1 MSTTTTR
8 RRDSGAKVIPLHRAR
23 HTAAPKRGYV
33 RLSDEQ
39 RVRTTRELV
48 ALKVAGR
55 LDAAAYAAISARTGA
70 SKRTLEG
77 LLAAALRNAAAGGEP
92 LPDPRTART
101 SKLDISDEVLLCHV
115 GRDLTNAH
123 MLAIAQGLIPP
134 CHRTT
139 YRDAVLKE
147 LSANELN
154 GLRLGQRVLPQQ
166 WVYLDRRENPLMDQ
180 FTIDLFFPRV
190 RTTLADGT
198 TAVPVWVSVRE
209 RSRGLLLAWG
219 LFHRTPRDDFD
230 VEGDPASGPT
240 AATVLALLGEA
251 IRGWTRD
258 GVFCGGL
265 PRALR
270 CDREALFLTEEL
282 RTLLMTLGIEV
293 DPTNSYSSW
302 ENGAHERMHQVIRRE
317 ALQGLPASNEG
328 PRTRSGKLRFAEAT
342 MSFDELAARL
352 DRWALSY
359 NFERANPAVGGLT
372 PFASWCE
379 RIDAG
384 DTVERASNRELAAL
398 SLPTGK
404 TATKQR
410 NGITVPGGG
419 LTYSGP
425 ALVGVRNGTVF
436 ALGTWVGDDRH
447 LEIFDPTTG
456 AYVATLERTS
466 DMSGATEGAI
476 MRTRARQRET
486 VETILAEA
494 ARRHRIEHGATP
506 ARPTPAD
513 ELTPADDADELGAD
527 CAAEGG
533 AAADD
538 RHEAP
543 AVGRHAVPANAAPDA
558 PEEAVGQ
565 AESSPSLSIA
575 PQSSASGV
583 SFAARLAAAEAH
595 QRAAAP
601 QTAADAP

>member
-8 RRDSGAKVIPLHRAR
+8 AGNFGAKVIPLQRSR
-23 HTAAPKRGYV
+23 HTAQPKRGYV
-33 RLSDEQ
+33 RLSDEL
-39 RVRTTRELV
+39 RVRVTRELV
-48 ALKVAGR
+48 ALKVAGQ

-77 LLAAALRNAAAGGEP
+77 LVAAAVRNAAAGGEP
-92 LPDPRTART
+92 APDPRTGRT
-101 SKLDISDEVLLCHV
+101 SKIEITSEVLLCHV
-115 GRDLTNAH
+115 GRDLTSAH
-123 MLAIAQGLIPP
+123 MLAMAQGLIPP
-134 CHRTT
+134 CHRTS
-139 YRDAVLKE
+139 YRDALLKVV
-147 LSANELN
+147 SGNVLN
-154 GLRLGQRVLPQQ
+154 GLRLGQRVLPEQ

-198 TAVPVWVSVRE
+198 AAVPVWVSVRE

-219 LFHRTPRDDFD
+219 LFHRTPRSDVD

-251 IRGWTRD
+251 IRAWTRD

-342 MSFDELAARL
+342 MPFDELAERL

-379 RIDAG
+379 RLDVG
-384 DTVERASNRELAAL
+384 DIVTRASNRELAAL
-398 SLPTGK
+398 SLPVGK
-404 TATKQR
+404 IATKQR
-410 NGITVPGGG
+410 NGVTPPGSPF
-419 LTYSGP
+419 TYSGP
-425 ALVGVRNGTVF
+425 ALVGVRVGTAF
-436 ALGTWVGDDRH
+436 ALGQWINDDRH

-466 DMSGATEGAI
+466 DMSGQTEGAI
-476 MRTRARQRET
+476 IRERARERET
-486 VETILAEA
+486 VESTLAEM
-494 ARRHRIEHGATP
+494 ARRHRIENGPTP
-506 ARPTPAD
+506 ARPAPAAEPEPTATAEAAEAAEAAD
-513 ELTPADDADELGAD
+513 ATADDA
-527 CAAEGG
+527 
-533 AAADD
+533 
-538 RHEAP
+538 AP
-543 AVGRHAVPANAAPDA
+543 LVGRHAIPVAGAATATDA
-558 PEEAVGQ
+558 PTEDPSDGAVT
-565 AESSPSLSIA
+565 
-575 PQSSASGV
+575 
-583 SFAARLAAAEAH
+583 RLAAAPPVDTGTLPNPFAA
-595 QRAAAP
+595 QLAAA
-601 QTAADAP
+601 AARQATDADTP

>member
-1 MSTTTTR
+1 MSTKTTR
-8 RRDSGAKVIPLHRAR
+8 AGNFGANVIPLQRTR
-23 HTAAPKRGYV
+23 HTAAPKRGYT

-39 RVRTTRELV
+39 RLRVTRELV
-48 ALKVAGR
+48 ALKVAGQ
-55 LDAAAYAAISARTGA
+55 LDAAAYTAISARTGA

-77 LLAAALRNAAAGGEP
+77 LVAAAARNAAAGGEA
-92 LPDPRTART
+92 LPDPRTGRI
-101 SKLDISDEVLLCHV
+101 SKLEITSEVLLCHV
-115 GRDLTNAH
+115 GRDLTSAH
-123 MLAIAQGLIPP
+123 MLAIAEGIIPP

-139 YRDAVLKE
+139 YRDAVLKVI
-147 LSANELN
+147 STGELN
-154 GLRLGQRVLPQQ
+154 GLRLGQRVLPEQ
-166 WVYLDRRENPLMDQ
+166 WVYLDRGEHPLLDQ

-198 TAVPVWVSVRE
+198 TAVPVWLSVRE

-219 LFHRTPRDDFD
+219 LFHRTPRSDSD

-251 IRGWTRD
+251 IRGWTHD

-317 ALQGLPASNEG
+317 ALQGLPASNNG

-342 MSFDELAARL
+342 MPFDELAERL

-379 RIDAG
+379 RVEAG
-384 DTVERASNRELAAL
+384 DPVERASNRELAAL

-410 NGITVPGGG
+410 NGITPPGSPHS
-419 LTYSGP
+419 YSGP

-436 ALGTWVGDDRH
+436 ALGTWVNDDRH

-456 AYVATLERTS
+456 AYIATLERTS
-466 DMSGATEGAI
+466 DMSGVTEGAI
-476 MRTRARQRET
+476 IRKRARQRET
-486 VETILAEA
+486 VENILAES
-494 ARRHRIEHGATP
+494 ARRHGIEHGATR

-513 ELTPADDADELGAD
+513 EPPPADDADGQDNGDAMP
-527 CAAEGG
+527 AAE
-533 AAADD
+533 
-538 RHEAP
+538 AP
-543 AVGRHAVPANAAPDA
+543 PSVGRHAVPADLGTAPDTPA
-558 PEEAVGQ
+558 AAGTANDEP
-565 AESSPSLSIA
+565 IA
-575 PQSSASGV
+575 DLHLAGSSAALPPNPLAV
-583 SFAARLAAAEAH
+583 QFAAAAAH
-595 QRAAAP
+595 
-601 QTAADAP
+601 QTAATDTP